1 MQEWYVIYTK
11 PNKEPLVNRQ
21 LEEKDLEVFFPVL
34 QFDRGYRRGLGIEP
48 FFPHYLFVK
57 VDLSAPNANNIRWLP
72 GVRTIVEVDGR
83 PAVVPEPIIE
93 GLRQRLDPMSRRV
106 MRKSEWLFQPGQKVS
121 ITAGPF
127 KGFAA
132 VFQKGL
138 SGEQRVQ
145 VLLEFL
151 GSSIRTNVNVEHLTA
166 SS

>member
-11 PNKEPLVNRQ
+11 PNKEPLVNSQ

-48 FFPHYLFVK
+48 FFPSYLFVK
-57 VDLSAPNANNIRWLP
+57 VDLSAPKANNIRWLP
-72 GVRTIVEVDGR
+72 GVRTIVEIDGQ
-83 PAVVPEPIIE
+83 PATVPETIIE
-93 GLRQRLDPMSRRV
+93 GLRQRLEPMTRRV

-127 KGFAA
+127 KGFEA

-151 GSSIRTNVNVEHLTA
+151 GSSIRTNVNVEHLRA